1 MAEVKEKIR
10 SEHRGHRGPDTEG
23 LGSPWEDLV
32 VSSAV
37 CYERVLSQGVAQ
49 YDLVF

>member
-1 MAEVKEKIR
+1 MAGVKEKIGG
-10 SEHRGHRGPDTEG
+10 EYRGHRGPDTEG
-23 LGSPWEDLV
+23 FGSPWEDLV

-37 CYERVLSQGVAQ
+37 CYRRVLSQEVIQ